1 MRACICRLSLRDHPH
16 VVAVHPK
23 DQVEAAEIG
32 GDQLAASLCA
42 DVETMTGRNADGPF
56 VRFLP
61 RVVAIGS
68 RRIDQHIADT
78 TGFKNMSHHTLG
90 KR

>member
-16 VVAVHPK
+16 IVAVHPQ

-32 GDQLAASLCA
+32 GDKLAAALCA
-42 DVETMTGRNADGPF
+42 DIETMTRRNADGPF
-56 VRFLP
+56 IGFFSRVITVRP
-61 RVVAIGS
+61 C
-68 RRIDQHIADT
+68 RIDQHIADT
-78 TGFKNMSHHTLG
+78 TCFKNMSHHALG